1 MCVFHSQ
8 ESYVHVNVSCTFYV
22 VTQKQTFNSFVN
34 IETERPLVK
43 LLKDHRTPVSP
54 VSEHMTAE
62 SHRLN
67 LEHVEDVAV
76 RSHETM
82 ETDWFR
88 RGVAKAICIATDRP
102 TLNQDRGRHT
112 LPTIYSQLV
121 SSRDT
126 SDLSDNQESRD
137 DTEASVR

>member
-1 MCVFHSQ
+1 
-8 ESYVHVNVSCTFYV
+8 
-22 VTQKQTFNSFVN
+22 
-34 IETERPLVK
+34 
-43 LLKDHRTPVSP
+43 
-54 VSEHMTAE
+54 
-62 SHRLN
+62 
-67 LEHVEDVAV
+67 
-76 RSHETM
+76 M

-121 SSRDT
+121 SWRDI

-137 DTEASVR
+137 DTEASVRWRRPDIMGRKLQTIEDFSLVLTFNKILSWFLKCLRLGINKDHAM